1 MVWRPTLPVAVLVS
15 FAALPAVVD
24 AHMVEGSSKPQNSE
38 ECKTICQ
45 RFGMKTLGPDYGSDP
60 GTCSQHCDV
69 VFKQSSSLLMLEGSS
84 KPQNSEECKTIC
96 QRFGMKALG
105 PDYGSDPGTCSQRC
119 DVVFKKSSSFL
130 MLASSSKP
138 QNSEE
143 CKTICQRF
151 GMKSLGPDYGSDPG
165 TCSQHCDDVFKQ
177 QQGSSLVNTASNG
190 DDVAYATV
198 HQAKTV
204 RQHNLRSSGKRC
216 RETGRVE

>member
-1 MVWRPTLPVAVLVS
+1 MARVPWHRPRLRTMRVRSIPRVALLIGLATWRAQSTTNTL
-15 FAALPAVVD
+15 
-24 AHMVEGSSKPQNSE
+24 EGFSKP
-38 ECKTICQ
+38 
-45 RFGMKTLGPDYGSDP
+45 L
-60 GTCSQHCDV
+60 
-69 VFKQSSSLLMLEGSS
+69 
-84 KPQNSEECKTIC
+84 NSEECKTIC

-105 PDYGSDPGTCSQRC
+105 SDYGSDPDTCSQRC
-119 DVVFKKSSSFL
+119 DVVFKKSSSFV

-177 QQGSSLVNTASNG
+177 QQGSSLVNTASDG